1 MYAEGLKFFGYGFQK
16 YNALFQ
22 QNVILENQYSALF
35 LLYLPFHIIH
45 TLKNELHYQGH
56 LSRDNID
63 MNINCTFY
71 LQKSQHCTFNVINVF
86 IRSSLQRSLE
96 YESYLQDFAEFTS
109 HNFVEISES
118 YKSYQH
124 CVSLNLLHFCC
135 LWATI
140 QNYDVGL
147 AHI

>member
-1 MYAEGLKFFGYGFQK
+1 M
-16 YNALFQ
+16 
-22 QNVILENQYSALF
+22 
-35 LLYLPFHIIH
+35 
-45 TLKNELHYQGH
+45 
-56 LSRDNID
+56 SRNNID

-86 IRSSLQRSLE
+86 IRSSYRGHQN
-96 YESYLQDFAEFTS
+96 ESYLQDFAEFTS
-109 HNFVEISES
+109 HNFVDHSKS

-147 AHI
+147 AHIWADEVIFSNLNFYRHFVQIASWGCKMDAFALSSTSSNT